1 MRYLLLGS
9 SLRGL
14 ADVATTVMAEGHEL
28 VLFDAEQPGIP
39 EGVRSDGVDVLPTDW
54 DARFLDGVDRI
65 VTSPWF
71 PETAPPL
78 SDALAAGVEVITEAG
93 FGLERIG
100 TPRIAVTGTNG
111 KTTVTEVTT
120 AMLVASGVRAIA
132 AGNIG
137 APVSS
142 LDTGDADVLVLELS
156 SYQLRFLGTTLDPL
170 AATILN
176 IAPDHLDWHG
186 SMEAYA
192 EAKASIVADS
202 RPEAVF
208 AYDDEDDLVRSIAS
222 RAVARSVPCS
232 GTVVPEG
239 GNGVEGDH
247 LVVDGHRFT
256 TSVTSATYRFD
267 LVVAATLALA
277 GGATVEGVASVTEEF
292 HPGRHRRETVGV
304 VDGVVYVNDSKATN
318 PHATIAAVSAY
329 DSVILMVGGR
339 NKGLDLAPVADLEVK
354 QMVAFGESGPDIAA
368 SSRSPVAVAHG
379 LRGAFSEAVAV
390 AEPGDTVLLSPACA
404 SFDEFDS
411 YEQRGDVFRDLVHS
425 LEGASP

>member
-14 ADVATTVMAEGHEL
+14 ADVARAVSAEGHDL
-28 VLFDAEQPGIP
+28 VLFDAERPGIP
-39 EGVRSDGVDVLPTDW
+39 DEVRDDGVEVLPTEW
-54 DARFLDGVDRI
+54 HESFLDGVDRI

-78 SDALAAGVEVITEAG
+78 SDALAAGVEVVTEAG
-93 FGLERIG
+93 FGLERID

-120 AMLVASGVRAIA
+120 AMLVASGVRAMA

-142 LDTGDADVLVLELS
+142 LDAGDADMLVLELS
-156 SYQLRFLGTTLDPL
+156 SYQLRFLGTTLDPV

-192 EAKASIVADS
+192 DAKASIVADAK
-202 RPEAVF
+202 PESIF
-208 AYDDEDDLVRSIAS
+208 AFADDDDLVRSIADG
-222 RAVARSVPCS
+222 AAAHSVPCS
-232 GTVVPEG
+232 GSVVPDG
-239 GNGVEGDH
+239 GNGVDGDH
-247 LVVDGHRFT
+247 LVVNGHRFE
-256 TSVTSATYRFD
+256 TSVASATYRFD

-277 GGATVEGVASVTEEF
+277 GGATVEGVASVTETF
-292 HPGRHRRETVGV
+292 TPGRHRRETVGV

-318 PHATIAAVSAY
+318 PHATIAAVAAY

-339 NKGLDLAPVADLEVK
+339 NKGLDLGPVADLEVK
-354 QMVAFGESGPDIAA
+354 RMVAFGESGPDIAA

-379 LRGAFSEAVAV
+379 LHSAFSEAVAA

-411 YEQRGDVFRDLVHS
+411 YEQRGDAFRDLVLS
-425 LEGASP
+425 LEGAS